1 MTAAEQQISGNPEA
15 MESAQ
20 ARTTVTDQAKV
31 QDIISRM
38 DRAHARCLNES
49 ATPVRLEIA

>member
-1 MTAAEQQISGNPEA
+1 MTAAEQQISGNPAA
-15 MESAQ
+15 MENAQ

-38 DRAHARCLNES
+38 DRDNARDFAHFGLGLR
-49 ATPVRLEIA
+49 